1 MNRELITLI
10 IDDITDI
17 LEIKNIWNVDKYM
30 KRFNTISKCS
40 DNLKRLLYEETE
52 YCLEVFN
59 KFVKD
64 VIVDCINN
72 NFTYDKL
79 IKMFKCKHIAKKEK
93 YNEIISE
100 FIKLIIANVDEAVIP
115 AKFIQE
121 YISYDEKGTITIQ
134 LLNTA
139 YLYWYNNAHDER
151 PKKPIDIIK
160 YFEFE
165 GKITKDKVITG
176 IKFKNDIDEDYFA
189 SSKSNSWSD

>member
-1 MNRELITLI
+1 MNCDLITLI
-10 IDDITDI
+10 NDDITNI

-72 NFTYDKL
+72 KFTYDKL
-79 IKMFKCKHIAKKEK
+79 VKMFKCPFKCKHIAKKEK

-100 FIKLIIANVDEAVIP
+100 FIKLIIVNIDEAVIR
-115 AKFIQE
+115 QN
-121 YISYDEKGTITIQ
+121 SYR
-134 LLNTA
+134 NT
-139 YLYWYNNAHDER
+139 LVMM
-151 PKKPIDIIK
+151 KK
-160 YFEFE
+160 EQ
-165 GKITKDKVITG
+165 
-176 IKFKNDIDEDYFA
+176 
-189 SSKSNSWSD
+189 